1 SRATLAVAE
10 RIAHPFSLLEALLFN
25 AMLHLD
31 RGEPE
36 MALQRLDAAEALAAE
51 QRLSFVLEPRLLRG
65 AALIVQGAFADAVTC
80 LRQGHEAWRV
90 NQSRPLGFAL
100 LAAALV
106 RQGEHAAALAMVR
119 DGLRVQEETGHGM
132 WDAELHRFEGMAL
145 CGLSRLE
152 EGQLALE
159 EALCVAR
166 RQQARAY
173 ELRAA
178 MNLARLWRDQG
189 NARQAHELLA
199 PVYGWFTE
207 GFDTRD
213 LKEAKALLDELAL

>member
-1 SRATLAVAE
+1 M
-10 RIAHPFSLLEALLFN
+10 N

-36 MALQRLDAAEALAAE
+36 VALHRLDAAEALAAE
-51 QRLSFVLEPRLLRG
+51 QRLSFMLEPRLLRG
-65 AALIVQGAFADAVTC
+65 AALIAQGAFADAVIN

-90 NQSRPLGFAL
+90 NQSRPLGFAQ
-100 LAAALV
+100 LAAVLV
-106 RQGEHAAALAMVR
+106 QQGEHAAALAMVR

-132 WDAELHRFEGMAL
+132 WDAELHRYEGIAL
-145 CGLSRLE
+145 FGLSRLD
-152 EGQLALE
+152 EGQVALE

-178 MNLARLWRDQG
+178 MSLARLWRDQG
-189 NARQAHELLA
+189 KVRRARDLLA
-199 PVYGWFTE
+199 SVYGWFTE

-213 LKEAKALLDELAL
+213 LKDAKALLEEMAA